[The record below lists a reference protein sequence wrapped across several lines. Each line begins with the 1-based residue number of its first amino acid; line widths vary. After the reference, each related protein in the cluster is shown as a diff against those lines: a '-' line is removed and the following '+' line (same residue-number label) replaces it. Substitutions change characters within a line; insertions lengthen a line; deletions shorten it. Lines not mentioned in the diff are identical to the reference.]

1 MRTCPRTIR
10 VRGQSRT
17 SVALFLDI
25 QLRGV
30 EEESNTGDADLST
43 DDPGEGTIKDQSK
56 ESTDNLGKGTIKDD
70 AKESTDNGE
79 LTSPFSIP
87 KGCMKKAKW
96 LVSWPLLLLL
106 FFTIPNCSRTRWEKY
121 LIVVFLLISTV
132 WIAVFSYLMVWMVTI
147 IRYTF
152 GIPDVIMD
160 ITVLA
165 IGTSIPDFFTSLTAA
180 RQGDEHSRVCVLCLA
195 AAWLRCSHYNDIQL
209 RGVEEESN
217 TGDAD
222 LSTDDPGEGTSKDDA
237 KKSMDDPGEGT
248 IKDYSKESTDDS
260 LKQ

>member
-180 RQGDEHSRVCVLCLA
+180 RQDLGDMAVANSIGSNVF
-195 AAWLRCSHYNDIQL
+195 DIL
-209 RGVEEESN
+209 VGLGLPWALKTIANGSVVMN
-217 TGDAD
+217 TQGFV
-222 LSTDDPGEGTSKDDA
+222 
-237 KKSMDDPGEGT
+237 
-248 IKDYSKESTDDS
+248 YSALLLLGSVALTTMTFS
-260 LKQ
+260 